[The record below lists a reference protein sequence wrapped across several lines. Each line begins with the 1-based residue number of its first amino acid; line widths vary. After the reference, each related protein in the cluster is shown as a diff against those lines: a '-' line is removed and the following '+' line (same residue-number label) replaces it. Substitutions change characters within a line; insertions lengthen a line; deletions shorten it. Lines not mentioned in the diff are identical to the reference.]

1 MKIVLRVDGKDK
13 TYTED
18 FVKGIVF
25 RKALELNKK
34 VREAKNLGEAEF
46 YDEFVDFL
54 VFAFGNQFTSE
65 EAWDGLSVQQVQS
78 EPTRIF
84 NEVLGLGG
92 LVTQPVEG
100 DEEGNETGK

>member
-1 MKIVLRVDGKDK
+1 MKIVLRVDGKEK
-13 TYTED
+13 TFIED

-34 VREAKNLGEAEF
+34 VREATNVGEAEF
-46 YDEFVDFL
+46 YDEFVEFL

-65 EAWDGLSVQQVQS
+65 EAWNGLSVTQIQS

-92 LVTQPVEG
+92 LATQPVD
-100 DEEGNETGK
+100 DEEGNEAGK

>member
-1 MKIVLRVDGKDK
+1 MKIKLRVDGKEK

-18 FVKGIVF
+18 FVKGIIF

-34 VREAKNLGEAEF
+34 IRDATNIGEAEF

-65 EAWDGLSVQQVQS
+65 EAWNGLDVSQIQS

-84 NEVLGLGG
+84 NEILGLGG
-92 LVTQPVEG
+92 LATQPVEG
-100 DEEGNETGK
+100 DEEGNEAGK

>member
-1 MKIVLRVDGKDK
+1 MKIVLRVDGKEK
-13 TYTED
+13 TYTSD
-18 FVKGIVF
+18 FVEGIVF

-34 VREAKNLGEAEF
+34 VREATNVGEAEF

-54 VFAFGNQFTSE
+54 VFAFGNQFTSD
-65 EAWDGLSVQQVQS
+65 EAWRGLNVTQIQS

-92 LVTQPVEG
+92 LVTQLV
-100 DEEGNETGK
+100 DEEGNEAGK

>member
-1 MKIVLRVDGKDK
+1 MKIVLRVEGQEK

-34 VREAKNLGEAEF
+34 VREATNVGDAEF

-65 EAWDGLSVQQVQS
+65 EVWNGLNVTQIQS

-92 LVTQPVEG
+92 LATKPTE

>member
-34 VREAKNLGEAEF
+34 VREAEF
-46 YDEFVDFL
+46 YDEFVEFL
-54 VFAFGNQFTSE
+54 AFAFGNQFTAE
-65 EAWDGLSVQQVQS
+65 EAWDGLSVTQIQT

>member
-1 MKIVLRVDGKDK
+1 MKIVLRVDGQDK
-13 TYTED
+13 TYKKE
-18 FVKGIVF
+18 FVEGIVF

-34 VREAKNLGEAEF
+34 IRESGNIGEVET
-46 YDEFVDFL
+46 YDEYIDFI

-65 EAWDGLSVQQVQS
+65 DAWNGLSVTQIQS

-92 LVTQPVEG
+92 LVTQPAEG

>member
-1 MKIVLRVDGKDK
+1 MKIKLRVDGKEK

-25 RKALELNKK
+25 RRALELNKK
-34 VREAKNLGEAEF
+34 VREATNVGEAEF

-65 EAWDGLSVQQVQS
+65 EAWNGLNVTQIQS

-92 LVTQPVEG
+92 LVSQQADGEV
-100 DEEGNETGK
+100 GNETGK

>member
-1 MKIVLRVDGKDK
+1 MKIKLRVDGKEK

-34 VREAKNLGEAEF
+34 VRDATNVGEAEF

-65 EAWDGLSVQQVQS
+65 DAWNGLNVSQIQS

-92 LVTQPVEG
+92 LVTQTSEDG
-100 DEEGNETGK
+100 EEGNETGK

>member
-1 MKIVLRVDGKDK
+1 MKIKLRVEGKEK

-25 RKALELNKK
+25 RRALELNKK
-34 VREAKNLGEAEF
+34 VRDATNVGEAEF

-65 EAWDGLSVQQVQS
+65 DAWNGLNVSQIQS

-92 LVTQPVEG
+92 LVTQTTE
-100 DEEGNETGK
+100 DIEEGNETGK

>member
-1 MKIVLRVDGKDK
+1 MKIVLRVDGEEK
-13 TYTED
+13 TFTKD
-18 FVKGIVF
+18 FVEGMVF

-34 VREAKNLGEAEF
+34 IRETNIGETET
-46 YDEFVDFL
+46 YDQYVDFI

-65 EAWDGLSVQQVQS
+65 DAWNGLSVAQIHS

-92 LVTQPVEG
+92 LVTQPV